1 MLQQRVA
8 KSHSDR
14 YSEYKAPAVAENG
27 AQQGSAGA
35 ILPDATHTTKK
46 RKRDVC

>member
-35 ILPDATHTTKK
+35 ILPDATHHQQEAQKT
-46 RKRDVC
+46 